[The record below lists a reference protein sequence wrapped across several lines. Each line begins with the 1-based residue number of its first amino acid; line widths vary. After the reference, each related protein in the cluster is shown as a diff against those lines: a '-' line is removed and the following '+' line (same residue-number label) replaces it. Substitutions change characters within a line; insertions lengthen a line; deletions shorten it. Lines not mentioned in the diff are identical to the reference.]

1 MDTERP
7 PKWVFSGDAAARSYA
22 AAYPCR
28 LRSSHERDSTS
39 GLRRRD
45 ADGCFPPRRLASARR
60 SLDACALANTC
71 LVRTPTAAAS
81 TDAC

>member
-28 LRSSHERDSTS
+28 LRSSHERDSTA

-45 ADGCFPPRRLASARR
+45 ADGSFPS
-60 SLDACALANTC
+60 S
-71 LVRTPTAAAS
+71 PTGLS
-81 TDAC
+81 QTKFGRMRFG

>member
-1 MDTERP
+1 MDKERP

-28 LRSSHERDSTS
+28 LRYSHERDSTS

-45 ADGCFPPRRLASARR
+45 ADGCFS
-60 SLDACALANTC
+60 SS
-71 LVRTPTAAAS
+71 PTGLS
-81 TDAC
+81 QTKFGRMRFG